1 MNPHAMLI
9 CRVGNKIIDL
19 QTELSLLIFDLLASM
34 QYNVNTEITTT
45 SLNEAPLSIRKIR
58 AYILK
63 KTSYCF

>member
-1 MNPHAMLI
+1 M
-9 CRVGNKIIDL
+9 DL